1 MKIKIALL
9 VEDYAQLMK
18 LHERDEK
25 FIQFMSSAHTKTK
38 LYKHN
43 FYLIMTWEYCLSG
56 AREILREFCEK
67 ACGDYI
73 SVDVDDNIVCQ
84 KSIGLIDVDIRI
96 IEAV

>member
-1 MKIKIALL
+1 MMIKAALL

-43 FYLIMTWEYCLSG
+43 FYLIMTWDSCPVDSC
-56 AREILREFCEK
+56 EILRDFCDEVS
-67 ACGDYI
+67 GDYI
-73 SVDVDDNIVCQ
+73 SVDESDKIVYETY
-84 KSIGLIDVDIRI
+84 IGLIDVDIRI